1 MAAARASQ
9 GEINVGEL
17 ERKASVVGG
26 GTLALYGLT
35 RRSLPGVLL
44 ALAGGS
50 LVYRGVT
57 GHCSTYAALGVS
69 TAGDDYRPAVSVPHG
84 QGTKVEKSV
93 TVNRPPRDLY
103 GFWRDFENLPH
114 FMEHLESVKTLDGT
128 RSHWKV
134 KGPAGSAVEWD
145 AEIINDQE
153 GRLIAWRSLDA
164 ADVGNA
170 GSVRFEPIDGGRAT
184 EVKVTLEY
192 DPPAG
197 ALGVAFARLFGEEP
211 AQQVADDLR
220 RFKEFVE
227 SRESL
232 TNLNVV
238 QASSCTTGP
247 LDIVQEASEESFPAS
262 DAPTYTRDAGDPR

>member
-1 MAAARASQ
+1 MRRGSEPTAVARA
-9 GEINVGEL
+9 
-17 ERKASVVGG
+17 
-26 GTLALYGLT
+26 
-35 RRSLPGVLL
+35 
-44 ALAGGS
+44 
-50 LVYRGVT
+50 
-57 GHCSTYAALGVS
+57 
-69 TAGDDYRPAVSVPHG
+69 RPAVSVPHG

-93 TVNRPPRDLY
+93 TVGRPPGDLY
-103 GFWRDFENLPH
+103 RFWRDFENLPH

-153 GRLIAWRSLDA
+153 DRLIAWRSLDN

-170 GSVRFEPIDGGRAT
+170 GSVRFAPIDGGRAT

-211 AQQVADDLR
+211 AQQVEEDLR

-238 QASSCTTGP
+238 QTSTVTTGP
-247 LDIVQEASEESFPAS
+247 LDVVQQASEESFPAS
-262 DAPTYTRDAGDPR
+262 DPPSYISDAPPR